1 MCGPKFCSMHI
12 NRAVEEFN
20 AKTVEEQRPAGK
32 RALPLTSM
40 P

>member
-20 AKTVEEQRPAGK
+20 TKLAADRKEGRRSLDIFGT
-32 RALPLTSM
+32 
-40 P
+40 